1 VTPKLHKHNKP
12 QKLKA
17 ADITDQQKMHIA
29 IIMLCAWGQRL

>member
-1 VTPKLHKHNKP
+1 VTPKLHKRNKP